1 MHGRPFTVALTGGIA
16 SGKSAV
22 ADRFERLGARVID
35 ADIIA
40 RDLVGAQSPALA
52 EIIDTFGVDVVDAAG
67 MLDRRRLRER
77 VFASESDRRRL
88 ESILHPRVRD
98 ELRRRS
104 ARIDAPY
111 ALLVVPLLV
120 ESGEYDWVDR
130 VLVVDVP
137 RDVQLERLMA
147 RDGIDAGLANAM
159 LDAQASRERR
169 LARADDVIDNNGTAR
184 ELEPRVD
191 ALHTRY
197 LRLAHAKADDI

>member
-104 ARIDAPY
+104 AQIDAPY

-169 LARADDVIDNNGTAR
+169 LARADDVIENHGLPHELDAPIR
-184 ELEPRVD
+184 ELHR
-191 ALHTRY
+191 RY
-197 LRLAHAKADDI
+197 LSLAAAADGR

>member
-1 MHGRPFTVALTGGIA
+1 MQGRPFTVALTGGIA

-40 RDLVGAQSPALA
+40 RELVASESPALA
-52 EIIDTFGVDVVDAAG
+52 EIIDAFGAEVADAAG

-120 ESGEYDWVDR
+120 ETGEYDWVDR

-137 RDVQLERLMA
+137 RDVQLERLMS

-159 LDAQASRERR
+159 LDAQASRAQR
-169 LARADDVIDNNGTAR
+169 LQRADDVLENNWTAR
-184 ELEPRVD
+184 ELETRVD
-191 ALHTRY
+191 SPHTRY
-197 LRLAHAKADDI
+197 LRLAHARATQI